1 MIDNMVQSRSDPVA
15 KCAAMWKIC
24 LKIVKLR
31 DKSSDLS
38 LNYSAVRFLSH
49 RSFFNKIPATTIL
62 MKSTHLQII
71 YMATGPSC
79 VYLIV
84 NKIPTKI
91 SKIVVIPSTN
101 ISDFVSP
108 PALETTY
115 CAFTYTIIGIKSAIP
130 DTIVCFSLPKPAEDL
145 RVQEFCQVIPL
156 LRC

>member
-49 RSFFNKIPATTIL
+49 RSFFNKIP
-62 MKSTHLQII
+62 
-71 YMATGPSC
+71 
-79 VYLIV
+79 
-84 NKIPTKI
+84 TKI

-108 PALETTY
+108 PALETAY

>member
-49 RSFFNKIPATTIL
+49 RSFFNQRGASRSLRKSSQLPILSVATV
-62 MKSTHLQII
+62 
-71 YMATGPSC
+71 PSC
-79 VYLIV
+79 LYLIV

-108 PALETTY
+108 PALETAY